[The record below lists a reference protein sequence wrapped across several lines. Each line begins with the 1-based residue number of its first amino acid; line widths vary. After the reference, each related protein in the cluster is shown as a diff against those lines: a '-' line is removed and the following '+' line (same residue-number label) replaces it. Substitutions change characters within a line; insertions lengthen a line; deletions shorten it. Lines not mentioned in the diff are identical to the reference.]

1 MIQFLGREFVIPPV
15 NELLQT
21 SLDIFVVAF
30 LVYQFFMII
39 RGRRAAQVLNG
50 IWVLLVVYLVSVWLH
65 LELLRTILL
74 RLAPYT
80 ALAIIVM
87 FQSEIRRLL
96 ARIGRSR
103 VLGFKSS
110 FERREVTDEIL
121 LALQYLSQKKT
132 GALIVIERDTGLRT
146 FIESGVAM
154 DSLVSRDLLI
164 TIFENRGP
172 LHDGAAIIQGG
183 RIAASACFLPLTT
196 NPGAVGKLGTR
207 HRAAIGVTEET
218 DCLAILVSEESG
230 KISVAAFGELER
242 GVTLERVEQRINRH
256 AAGIREELEFGS
268 SSDETSKVERKVPV
282 TEGRT

>member
-1 MIQFLGREFVIPPV
+1 MMQFFGREIVIPPV
-15 NELLQT
+15 NEILQIA
-21 SLDIFVVAF
+21 LDIFVVAF

-50 IWVLLVVYLVSVWLH
+50 IWVLLVVYLVSIWLH

-183 RIAASACFLPLTT
+183 RIAAAACFLPLTT

-256 AAGIREELEFGS
+256 AAGIRENFEDGPAGEES
-268 SSDETSKVERKVPV
+268 AKVERKVPV
-282 TEGRT
+282 TEGRS

>member
-1 MIQFLGREFVIPPV
+1 MIQIFGRELALPPAGT
-15 NELLQT
+15 LLMT
-21 SLDIFVVAF
+21 AVDIAVVAF

-39 RGRRAAQVLNG
+39 RGRRAAQVLSG
-50 IWVLLVVYLVSVWLH
+50 IWVLIIIYLISVWLH
-65 LELLRTILL
+65 LELLRTILS

-103 VLGFKSS
+103 VLGFRNS
-110 FERREVTDEIL
+110 FERREVTDELL
-121 LALQYLSQKKT
+121 LALQYLSQNKT

-172 LHDGAAIIQGG
+172 LHDGAAILQGG
-183 RIAASACFLPLTT
+183 RIAAAACFLPLTT
-196 NPGAVGKLGTR
+196 NPGVLGKLGTR
-207 HRAAIGVTEET
+207 HRAAIGITEET
-218 DCLAILVSEESG
+218 DCLALLVSEETG

-242 GVTLERVEQRINRH
+242 GVTLERAEERINRH
-256 AAGIREELEFGS
+256 AAGHRES
-268 SSDETSKVERKVPV
+268 SAPPEPEERKVPV
-282 TEGRT
+282 TEARL

>member
-230 KISVAAFGELER
+230 KISVAAFGELEH

-282 TEGRT
+282 TEGRS